1 MKEKKPISPFLF
13 YMLVCVFFFIDLA
26 AFFLFEK
33 PLIYSLLCFYIL
45 QLSRPMGIIR
55 ILTACLLLSFSP
67 LIQYDRFGL
76 ELLYLIPATFLGNY
90 MRQMLYDSYWQ
101 YYLLL
106 AACLLT
112 QMVVVEQWI
121 LHLGISITY
130 TISTL
135 FVNLMVIWLMRHST
149 MKRSTA

>member
-1 MKEKKPISPFLF
+1 MKEKKPTIALLF
-13 YMLVCVFFFIDLA
+13 YTLLCVFFFIDLA

-55 ILTACLLLSFSP
+55 MVMACLLLSFPP

-76 ELLYLIPATFLGNY
+76 ELLYLIPATFLGIS
-90 MRQMLYDSYWQ
+90 MRKILYDSYWQ

-106 AACLLT
+106 AACLLA
-112 QMVVVEQWI
+112 QILIVEQVI

-135 FVNLMVIWLMRHST
+135 FANLIVIWLMSYI
-149 MKRSTA
+149 KL